1 MAGPYF
7 EEFEPGREFTHEL
20 SRRATEHDNIFFSLM
35 TMNPQPIHIDRH
47 FAAGTERGAGPH
59 RRSGRTLRSLWH
71 DSESGCLT

>member
-35 TMNPQPIHIDRH
+35 TMNPRSISTAISLPARNGALDPIADPDEPRDLYGMILR
-47 FAAGTERGAGPH
+47 AAA
-59 RRSGRTLRSLWH
+59 
-71 DSESGCLT
+71 